1 MGDKYIIPNLKEKI
15 KSSYKDINL
24 FLIKTCLRKNITH
37 NINNKQSMDGVF
49 EKIVPTLRVLPEKIV
64 TQNVLIQLSNV
75 ELLEEA
81 FLSIMTEDIYNEK
94 DSPSRQM
101 IKKKAIN

>member
-1 MGDKYIIPNLKEKI
+1 
-15 KSSYKDINL
+15 
-24 FLIKTCLRKNITH
+24 
-37 NINNKQSMDGVF
+37 MDGVF

-64 TQNVLIQLSNV
+64 TQNVLIQLSNA